1 MTREERPLSTVPGW
15 LWATLAAALAAQ
27 VSWHALLPLPRM
39 GADDLP
45 PAPRPEALR
54 LASFGE
60 APAAARLAL
69 LYVQAFDLGGANQLP
84 YQKLDYHRLT
94 GWLDAALQLDPRSD
108 YPLFLASRVYAE
120 VRDPQR
126 LRAMMDFV
134 YRAFRADPDRRWPAL
149 AHCAILAKHRL
160 RDLPLARTYAGAVA
174 RMTRSAA
181 VAPWARQMEVF
192 ILEDMDELEAARI
205 LLGAMLEGGEID
217 DPAEARYLR
226 QRLEE
231 LEARAKAQKVK

>member
-1 MTREERPLSTVPGW
+1 MTREERPLSAVPAW
-15 LWATLAAALAAQ
+15 LWTALAATLAAQ
-27 VSWHALLPLPRM
+27 VAWHALLPLPRLD
-39 GADDLP
+39 ADDLP
-45 PAPRPEALR
+45 PAPRPGALR

-84 YQKLDYHRLT
+84 YQKLDYRRLS

-108 YPLFLASRVYAE
+108 YPLFLASRVYTE

-126 LRAMMDFV
+126 MRTMMDFV
-134 YRAFRADPDRRWPAL
+134 YRAFMADPDRRWPAL

-160 RDLPLARTYAGAVA
+160 RDLPLARTYAGAIA
-174 RMTRSAA
+174 RLTHSSTA
-181 VAPWARQMEVF
+181 APWARQMEVF

-226 QRLEE
+226 QRLQE
-231 LEARAKAQKVK
+231 LETRAKAMKVK